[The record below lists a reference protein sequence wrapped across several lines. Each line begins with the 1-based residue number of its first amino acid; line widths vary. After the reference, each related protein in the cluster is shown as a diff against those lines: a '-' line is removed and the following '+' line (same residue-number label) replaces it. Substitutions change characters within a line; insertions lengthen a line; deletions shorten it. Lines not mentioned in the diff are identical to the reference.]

1 MFEESSLMGS
11 DSHPNIEI
19 NNSILKKTEKQDV
32 AIKGLKYS
40 LICQNKIVTLSVQD
54 KNKLIYELRD

>member
-1 MFEESSLMGS
+1 MGS

-19 NNSILKKTEKQDV
+19 NNTILKKTEKHDV
-32 AIKGLKYS
+32 AIKGLKCS
-40 LICQNKIVTLSVQD
+40 LICQNKIVILSVQD

>member
-1 MFEESSLMGS
+1 MGS

-19 NNSILKKTEKQDV
+19 NNTILKKTEKQDV
-32 AIKGLKYS
+32 EIKGLKCS
-40 LICQNKIVTLSVQD
+40 LICQNKIVILSVQD